1 MMLDAAIMRLAAGLA
16 VAIALALLA
25 AGAATAQAQSRP
37 EIEARFRGW
46 LEERVWPDAAAR
58 GVSRET
64 FAQAFAAARLDWSL
78 PDLQPPGAAK
88 RPEVQWQAEFLSPA
102 RYFAESK
109 IGPLERIGRDL
120 MGRWGQTLKAVERRY
135 GVAKEIVVAIWGAES
150 AFGRA
155 ALPKPVLSTLAT
167 MAFMGSRKDIFYP
180 ELLAALRI
188 LQGDHIALSEM
199 KGSLAGALGQPQFL
213 PSKYL
218 AFSVDFDGDGRRD
231 IWRSVP
237 DTLGSIA
244 NYLKAHG
251 WNPSAHWGTEA
262 AAPASVSC
270 ALEGPEQGRPL
281 AFWRKAGVTRADG
294 RALPGGEGDTRFLMM
309 PAGRFGPAFIVSQNF
324 YVLKA
329 YNESD
334 LYALFIGHLAD
345 RLRGQSRIAGRWG
358 AVAGLTRGEVR
369 EIQQRLVARGHDVGG
384 ADGLVGFKTRTAIGL
399 WQAEN
404 GLQPTCFPD
413 RALIRGIR

>member
-1 MMLDAAIMRLAAGLA
+1 MTAGAAMPLRAAGLA
-16 VAIALALLA
+16 VVAVVFF
-25 AGAATAQAQSRP
+25 ATVSADAQAPSRQQV
-37 EIEARFRGW
+37 ETQFRGW
-46 LEERVWPDAAAR
+46 LQEKVWPEAAAR
-58 GVSRET
+58 GVQRQT
-64 FAQAFAAARLDWSL
+64 FESAFSGVRLDWSL
-78 PDLQPPGAAK
+78 PDLSPPGAPR
-88 RPEVQWQAEFLSPA
+88 RPDVQWQAEFASPA

-109 IGPLERIGRDL
+109 IGPLESIGRDM
-120 MGRWGQTLKAVERRY
+120 MGRWAKTLSAVERRY

-150 AFGRA
+150 AYGRA
-155 ALPKPVLSTLAT
+155 ALPKPALSTLAT
-167 MAFMGSRKDIFYP
+167 LAFMGGRPEIFYP

-218 AFSVDFDGDGRRD
+218 SFAVDFDGDGRRD
-231 IWRSVP
+231 IWRSAP

-251 WNPSAHWGTEA
+251 WNPSAHWGVEA

-281 AFWRKAGVTRADG
+281 AFWRKAGVTRQG
-294 RALPGGEGDTRFLMM
+294 GSALPGGEGDTRFLMM
-309 PAGRFGPAFIVSQNF
+309 PAGRLGPAFIVSQNF
-324 YVLKA
+324 YVLKS

-334 LYALFIGHLAD
+334 LYALFVGHLAD
-345 RLRGQSRIAGRWG
+345 RLGAASRIAGRWG
-358 AVAGLTRGEVR
+358 AVAGFTRGEVR
-369 EIQQRLVARGHDVGG
+369 DMQERLVAKGYDVGG

-399 WQAEN
+399 WQAQN
-404 GLQPTCFPD
+404 GLTPTCFPD
-413 RALIRGIR
+413 RELIGSLR